1 MVQVIPFTGQKQRHR
16 HRKWTCGYS
25 GGCKGG
31 WDKSTR
37 KSFGEDGRGGREV

>member
-1 MVQVIPFTGQKQRHR
+1 MVQMIPFTGQKQRHR

-31 WDKSTR
+31 WDKLR
-37 KSFGEDGRGGREV
+37 D